1 MRNQKTETERL
12 TGDRENFRSL
22 PKKQKWYSR
31 SMWGFRA
38 VMLAFFAAA
47 QLTFF
52 TACSVNIPM
61 VSDSAATEGYTD
73 AQTMLIIATERN
85 RYRQVY
91 TDQIWNVEVSD
102 DKTPFQTYL
111 LEQIRTFLSEI
122 RSMNLLADEEGLT
135 LNSQEREQLK
145 QLADDYYASLTDADK
160 AYIKASRDDV
170 YTMYEAYHRA
180 NKLVDELTKDVSLEI
195 SDSEARVI
203 QVQEIAVSE
212 EAKAQEVYEKV
223 VSEGA
228 DFAATARKESE
239 NSEIDVTV
247 GRGERDDAYESKVFA
262 LETGAVT
269 EPFLWQGKW
278 YVVKCVNDFDE
289 DATLERK
296 NNMALER
303 KNKAFRS
310 IYDSFEAEHKV
321 EIEGSIWNKVS
332 LSDGADCTTSDFFE
346 RYHEVMGE

>member
-1 MRNQKTETERL
+1 MYVDNSVKRGDIFYADLSPVVGSEQGGVRPVLIVQND
-12 TGDRENFRSL
+12 TGNRHSPTVIAAAITSQTGKAKLPTHIPLSALSCGL
-22 PKKQKWYSR
+22 PK
-31 SMWGFRA
+31 
-38 VMLAFFAAA
+38 
-47 QLTFF
+47 
-52 TACSVNIPM
+52 
-61 VSDSAATEGYTD
+61 DS
-73 AQTMLIIATERN
+73 I
-85 RYRQVY
+85 V
-91 TDQIWNVEVSD
+91 
-102 DKTPFQTYL
+102 L
-111 LEQIRTFLSEI
+111 LEQIRAFLSEI

-247 GRGERDDAYESKVFA
+247 GRGERDDAYESNVFA

-269 EPFLWQGKW
+269 EPFLWRGKW

>member
-1 MRNQKTETERL
+1 MR
-12 TGDRENFRSL
+12 
-22 PKKQKWYSR
+22 
-31 SMWGFRA
+31 
-38 VMLAFFAAA
+38 FFF
-47 QLTFF
+47 QL
-52 TACSVNIPM
+52 
-61 VSDSAATEGYTD
+61 
-73 AQTMLIIATERN
+73 L
-85 RYRQVY
+85 
-91 TDQIWNVEVSD
+91 
-102 DKTPFQTYL
+102 
-111 LEQIRTFLSEI
+111 
-122 RSMNLLADEEGLT
+122 
-135 LNSQEREQLK
+135 QLF
-145 QLADDYYASLTDADK
+145 
-160 AYIKASRDDV
+160 RDDV

-247 GRGERDDAYESKVFA
+247 GRGERDDAYESNVFA

-269 EPFLWQGKW
+269 EPFLWRGKW